1 MDLFTAIVT
10 IGIVAT
16 GLLLYYVFKDM
27 RRMRFKIVTE
37 YSIAKRLREL
47 MFDNSVQA
55 MIATDMNGMILM
67 LNLTAEKLFGY
78 TQEQIIGESI
88 LKLLMEITHFHF
100 SRTGLMTKHN
110 CLNYPQSIVITLHF
124 QLFYFLQNW
133 MMKGLFQS
141 VGLPSN

>member
-55 MIATDMNGMILM
+55 IL
-67 LNLTAEKLFGY
+67 
-78 TQEQIIGESI
+78 
-88 LKLLMEITHFHF
+88 
-100 SRTGLMTKHN
+100 
-110 CLNYPQSIVITLHF
+110 
-124 QLFYFLQNW
+124 QLI
-133 MMKGLFQS
+133 
-141 VGLPSN
+141 